1 VPATPQQCAGVTA
14 GDSIAGFLSY
24 NGNNDQ
30 RLAERAVPEIEL
42 DRHGMPS
49 GSVFE
54 TAYPAAYDFE
64 ARRVGRQL
72 LHSDPGNDR
81 RSDRAR

>member
-42 DRHGMPS
+42 DQHGIS
-49 GSVFE
+49 SSSAFE
-54 TAYPAAYDFE
+54 TAYPADAF
-64 ARRVGRQL
+64 
-72 LHSDPGNDR
+72 
-81 RSDRAR
+81 